1 MFQVFLQDI
10 YLEAANRLSSLNLKQ
25 DLAVGVLLV
34 IYIFTW
40 YQCLINK
47 CSKCYE
53 PRAFAPP
60 PWSFVQI
67 CFLLHAILEFRCRRQ
82 TIRKGAH
89 VLHTLYRNFIRRLQI
104 KFFILSGNY
113 FLRESAFDIA
123 NCLKSFEFYIVPR
136 LHIKFVEGPLLALL
150 RIMFGLF

>member
-60 PWSFVQI
+60 LVLCANLFFVT
-67 CFLLHAILEFRCRRQ
+67 RN
-82 TIRKGAH
+82 IR
-89 VLHTLYRNFIRRLQI
+89 I
-104 KFFILSGNY
+104 
-113 FLRESAFDIA
+113 
-123 NCLKSFEFYIVPR
+123 
-136 LHIKFVEGPLLALL
+136 
-150 RIMFGLF
+150 